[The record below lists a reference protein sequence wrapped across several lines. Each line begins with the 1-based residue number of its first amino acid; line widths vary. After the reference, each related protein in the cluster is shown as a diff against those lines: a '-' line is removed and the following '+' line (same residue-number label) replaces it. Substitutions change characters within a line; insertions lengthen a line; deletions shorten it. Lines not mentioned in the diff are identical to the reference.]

1 MAKTAKSA
9 DKEEK
14 KKRRTRRASSAAAV
28 PESAPK
34 RRSKKSDVDLKESV
48 SQAFFNP
55 VAMARERLNKI
66 ERKFDLV
73 SGVLS
78 RDEPRFSTGL
88 ISLDLLINGGLV
100 AGGWYTAF
108 GGEQSC
114 KSTLAMTI
122 VASILRNNFQGY
134 SAYFDYE
141 GSVQFDY
148 FEAILKNARVKVS
161 AEDVFG
167 VKDED
172 GNYTTDPLVYYAS
185 PDTGEQFFSSIAEL
199 ERILPDK
206 LCMKGQWYYIYANNK
221 ENQKMLKGKYDKK
234 YFAKHNKFRVP
245 AEDGSLQAIIL
256 TDSYPAMNPESMDE
270 KEDGD
275 NSLGLQAR
283 MFAKQIPRIKTKM
296 KKKRIVI
303 VGINQLRENI
313 GVRYGPTER
322 EPCGN
327 ALKFNSDCRL
337 RTAKTVIPHG
347 KGYIEEEQSI
357 KEDGGIDYYAYIN
370 VKTVKNKLGGRPLQ
384 TVTLRTRIGDADG
397 EPTGFCMTWDAW
409 NYLKSTGQISG
420 QRDKIKFGEGLPY
433 AGSVFSW
440 LEFKILIEGSKSQI
454 KELCAKKGVKAKAL
468 RLWLEDQCNKRGGE
482 LALIAE
488 KRAIEEKKA
497 KKLKKAASGDDDD
510 DDAED

>member
-1 MAKTAKSA
+1 MAKVK
-9 DKEEK
+9 KEEET
-14 KKRRTRRASSAAAV
+14 KKRVKRASKSKPV
-28 PESAPK
+28 SAPDEAPTRGK
-34 RRSKKSDVDLKESV
+34 RKAKIDLTESV

-55 VAMARERLNKI
+55 IELARTRLNKI

-78 RDEPRFSTGL
+78 RNEPRFSTGL
-88 ISLDLLINGGLV
+88 ISLDLIINGGLV

-122 VASILRNNFQGY
+122 IASILRNNFKGY
-134 SAYFDYE
+134 SAYYDYE

-167 VKDED
+167 EKDED
-172 GNYTTDPLVYYAS
+172 GIYIRDPLVYYAS

-206 LCMKGQWYYIYANNK
+206 LCMKGQWYYVYPNTK
-221 ENQKMLKGKYDKK
+221 ENQSMLKGQYDKK
-234 YFAKHNKFRVP
+234 YFAKHNTFRVP

-256 TDSYPAMNPESMDE
+256 TDSYPAMNPASMDA
-270 KEDGD
+270 KDDGD

-283 MFAKQIPRIKTKM
+283 MFAKQIPRVKTKM

-313 GVRYGPTER
+313 GVMYGPTER

-327 ALKFNSDCRL
+327 ALKFFSDCRL

-357 KEDGGIDYYAYIN
+357 KEDGATDYYAYIK

-384 TVTLRTRIGDADG
+384 EVIMRTRIGDAEG

-409 NYLKSTGQISG
+409 TYLKATGQITG
-420 QRDKIKFGEGLPY
+420 QRDKITFGEGTPY
-433 AGSVFSW
+433 EGKKFSW
-440 LEFKILIEGSKSQI
+440 LEFKVLIEGTKTQI
-454 KELCAKKGVKAKAL
+454 KALCEERKVKPKAL

-488 KRAIEEKKA
+488 KRAIELKKA
-497 KKLKKAASGDDDD
+497 KKSKKKDDDD
-510 DDAED
+510 VEDGDAED

>member
-1 MAKTAKSA
+1 MAKSA
-9 DKEEK
+9 KVEDEK
-14 KKRRTRRASSAAAV
+14 KKRTKRASKSKPVASAEAPTRSRKSKV
-28 PESAPK
+28 DLPESVA
-34 RRSKKSDVDLKESV
+34 
-48 SQAFFNP
+48 QAFFDP
-55 VAMARERLNKI
+55 VSMARTRLNKI

-122 VASILRNNFQGY
+122 VASILRNNFKGY
-134 SAYFDYE
+134 SAYYDYE

-167 VKDED
+167 EKDED
-172 GNYTTDPLVYYAS
+172 GNYVRDPLVYYAS

-206 LCMKGQWYYIYANNK
+206 LCMKGQWYYVYPNTK
-221 ENQKMLKGKYDKK
+221 ENQSMLKGQYDKK
-234 YFAKHNKFRVP
+234 YFAKHNTFRVP

-256 TDSYPAMNPESMDE
+256 TDSYPAMNPQSMDD

-303 VGINQLRENI
+303 IGINQLRENI
-313 GVRYGPTER
+313 GVMYGPTER
-322 EPCGN
+322 EPGGN
-327 ALKFNSDCRL
+327 ALKFFSDCRL

-357 KEDGGIDYYAYIN
+357 KDEGAIDYYAYIK

-384 TVTLRTRIGDADG
+384 EVIMRTRIGDADG

-409 NYLKSTGQISG
+409 TYLKATGQISG
-420 QRDKIKFGEGLPY
+420 QRDKIKFGEGTPY
-433 AGSVFSW
+433 DGVVFSW
-440 LEFKILIEGSKSQI
+440 LEFKVLIEGTKSQI
-454 KELCAKKGVKAKAL
+454 KELCAAKKVKAKAL

-482 LALIAE
+482 LALLAE
-488 KRAIEEKKA
+488 KRAIEAKKVKKA
-497 KKLKKAASGDDDD
+497 KKKSSDDDD

>member
-1 MAKTAKSA
+1 MAKAAKAES
-9 DKEEK
+9 EK
-14 KKRRTRRASSAAAV
+14 KPRAKRTSKQEATV
-28 PESAPK
+28 ETPK
-34 RRSKKSDVDLKESV
+34 RRSKKEKVEEAAPAVGD
-48 SQAFFNP
+48 AFFNP
-55 VAMARERLNKI
+55 VNMARTRLHKI
-66 ERKFDLV
+66 EKKFDLV

-114 KSTLAMTI
+114 KSTLAMSI
-122 VASILRNNFQGY
+122 VASILRNNFKGY

-161 AEDVFG
+161 AEEVFG
-167 VKDED
+167 EKDED
-172 GNYTTDPLVYYAS
+172 GNYVVDPLVYYAS

-206 LCMKGQWYYIYANNK
+206 LCMKGQWYYVYPNNK
-221 ENQKMLKGKYDKK
+221 ENQAMLKGMYDKK

-256 TDSYPAMNPESMDE
+256 TDSYPAMNPQSMDD

-313 GVRYGPTER
+313 GVMYGPTER

-357 KEDGGIDYYAYIN
+357 KDDGAIDYYAYIK

-384 TVTLRTRIGDADG
+384 EVILRTRIGDADG

-409 NYLKSTGQISG
+409 NYLKATGQITG
-420 QRDKIKFGEGLPY
+420 QRDKIKFGEGTPY
-433 AGSVFSW
+433 AGAEFKW
-440 LEFKILIEGSKSQI
+440 LEFKILIEGTKSQI
-454 KELCAKKGVKAKAL
+454 KDLCEAKKVKAKAL
-468 RLWLEDQCNKRGGE
+468 RLWLEDQCNKKGGE

-488 KRAIEEKKA
+488 KRAIEAKKVKKA
-497 KKLKKAASGDDDD
+497 KKDKSGDD

>member
-1 MAKTAKSA
+1 MAKAKE
-9 DKEEK
+9 KEEK
-14 KKRRTRRASSAAAV
+14 KKRRERRASPSTD
-28 PESAPK
+28 SAPK
-34 RRSKKSDVDLKESV
+34 QRRSKKSEVDLKESV

-55 VAMARERLNKI
+55 VSMARERLNKI

-88 ISLDLLINGGLV
+88 ISLDLIINGGLV
-100 AGGWYTAF
+100 AGGWYTVF

-114 KSTLAMTI
+114 KSTLAMTL

-167 VKDED
+167 EKDED
-172 GNYTTDPLVYYAS
+172 GNYVKDPLVYYAS
-185 PDTGEQFFSSIAEL
+185 PDTGEQFFSSVAEL

-206 LCMKGQWYYIYANNK
+206 LCMKGQWYYVYPNTK
-221 ENQKMLKGKYDKK
+221 ENQKMLKGQYDKK

-245 AEDGSLQAIIL
+245 APDGSLQAIIL

-313 GVRYGPTER
+313 GVMYGSTER

-327 ALKFNSDCRL
+327 ALKFNSDCRM
-337 RTAKTVIPHG
+337 RSAKTVIPHA

-357 KEDGGIDYYAYIN
+357 KDDGAVDYYAYVKI
-370 VKTVKNKLGGRPLQ
+370 KTVKNKLGGRPLQ
-384 TVTLRTRIGDADG
+384 EVILRTRIGDADG

-409 NYLKSTGQISG
+409 SYLKATGQISG
-420 QRDKIKFGEGLPY
+420 QRDKIKFGEGTPY
-433 AGSVFSW
+433 NGHVFTW
-440 LEFKILIEGSKSQI
+440 LEFKILIEGTKSQI
-454 KELCAKKGVKAKAL
+454 KELCAAKGVKKAVAL
-468 RLWLEDQCNKRGGE
+468 RLWLEDQCNKRGAE
-482 LALIAE
+482 LALLAE
-488 KRAIEEKKA
+488 KKAIEAKKA
-497 KKLKKAASGDDDD
+497 KKDKKAKSDDDD
-510 DDAED
+510 SED

>member
-1 MAKTAKSA
+1 MAKA
-9 DKEEK
+9 DKAEKGEK
-14 KKRRTRRASSAAAV
+14 KKRARRASPQGSTAA
-28 PESAPK
+28 EPK
-34 RRSKKSDVDLKESV
+34 RRSKKSESVDLKESV

-88 ISLDLLINGGLV
+88 ISLDLIINGGLV
-100 AGGWYTAF
+100 AGGWYTVF

-114 KSTLAMTI
+114 KSTLAMTL

-167 VKDED
+167 EKDED
-172 GNYTTDPLVYYAS
+172 GNYTNDPLVYYAS
-185 PDTGEQFFSSIAEL
+185 PDTGEQFFSSVAEL

-206 LCMKGQWYYIYANNK
+206 LCMKGQWYYVYPNNK
-221 ENQKMLKGKYDKK
+221 ENQKMLKGQYDKK

-245 AEDGSLQAIIL
+245 APDGSLQAIIL

-313 GVRYGPTER
+313 GVMYGPTER

-327 ALKFNSDCRL
+327 ALKFNSDCRM
-337 RTAKTVIPHG
+337 RSAKTVIPHG

-357 KEDGGIDYYAYIN
+357 KDDGAVDYYAYVKI
-370 VKTVKNKLGGRPLQ
+370 KTVKNKLGGRPLQ
-384 TVTLRTRIGDADG
+384 EVILRTRIGDADG

-409 NYLKSTGQISG
+409 NYLKATGQISG
-420 QRDKIKFGEGLPY
+420 QRDKIKFGEGTPY
-433 AGSVFSW
+433 AGTVFSW

-454 KELCAKKGVKAKAL
+454 KELCAAKGVKPKAL
-468 RLWLEDQCNKRGGE
+468 RLWLEDQCNKKGAE

-488 KRAIEEKKA
+488 KRAIEAKKA
-497 KKLKKAASGDDDD
+497 KTAKKASKSDDDD